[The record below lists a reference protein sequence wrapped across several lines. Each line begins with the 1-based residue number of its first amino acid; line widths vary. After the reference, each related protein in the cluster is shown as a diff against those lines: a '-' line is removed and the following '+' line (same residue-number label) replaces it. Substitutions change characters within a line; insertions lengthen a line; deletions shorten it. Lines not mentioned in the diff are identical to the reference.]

1 MNLIC
6 IQKHNI
12 KLTAALAI
20 LMCCCNAVSFGQED
34 NQLKINQWT
43 LFNSTDEQIRVDTA
57 KELIVDPTPDA
68 RKILLEALNSTDNVG
83 APSSV
88 CQALSTYRS
97 SAFLIPNRLD
107 FILPLMNILRGANPD
122 TGKLAAQ
129 AMLIFSLKEIKN
141 YIDPIFRK
149 PELPDTTR
157 KNAVYA
163 LKLRPDKEAVLQLI
177 DLLDSDDPVISSA
190 AVQALDEWMPIGT
203 DKKKWQKI
211 RGDIERG
218 KMDIVRERLLTG
230 QDKIRS
236 LKEDVLKW
244 QKRYLASLDNI
255 YLATT
260 DDSIRAKF
268 VAENLAF
275 EHPSVKLWAIEKIN
289 MWQKSGKP
297 LPVDVMQN
305 PLVAL
310 VSDSEPE
317 IRIAAIKLLGLLTNI
332 NSADALALQ
341 LKKEVFPDVKTE
353 IIIALSHVCNF
364 ALSPGSQTQIN
375 PQIRIDTLHAAV
387 DFFNDVKPV
396 ESAEVIRNLLL
407 QNGLEESEVKPYF
420 EYIAANYHKTQDE
433 QIRTRLLEEMQRL
446 CGNDSYYKAI
456 AGEAFKD
463 IFASAIDDKNSFVA
477 EPAVSGLLRIDQA
490 GAFALLKS
498 KNFESHTSGKIRA
511 ELIAAA
517 GQIGTAQDLQW
528 LETLADTAETEDERQ
543 KASEAMMN
551 IFQYCPT
558 DALIT
563 WGQKLSAKAKTKKD
577 DILQT
582 KSRMLFEA
590 AEKKAEAEHDA
601 NALTRLQRKLAD
613 SYADALLYVPA
624 AKYYGV
630 LLQNT
635 SDPNEKEELTTQLV
649 DVNIRGGQIES
660 VKQLLTNTLLAGDI
674 GPDRKVAEILNKY
687 FSENRGKDVAGKL
700 LRTLAAIELPKNAQ
714 YPLWT
719 DQMARWR
726 VMSANAPKLPAA
738 PNKAAVVPD
747 SNSQK

>member
-1 MNLIC
+1 MSRTGC
-6 IQKHNI
+6 QKKNFKI
-12 KLTAALAI
+12 TAVI
-20 LMCCCNAVSFGQED
+20 VLMVLFCNQFSFGMDD

-57 KELIVDPTPDA
+57 KELIVDATPAA
-68 RKILLEALNSTDNVG
+68 RKILLDALNSTDNIG
-83 APSSV
+83 ATSSV
-88 CQALSTYRS
+88 CKAVSGYRS
-97 SAFLIPNRLD
+97 SAFMIPNRLD
-107 FILPLMNILRGANPD
+107 FILPLMNILRGTNPD
-122 TGKLAAQ
+122 TGRLAAQ
-129 AMLIFSLKEIKN
+129 AMLIFSLKEVKN
-141 YIDPIFRK
+141 YIDPIFRNR
-149 PELPDTTR
+149 ELPDTTR

-163 LKLRPDKEAVLQLI
+163 LQLRPDREAVLQLV

-190 AVQALDEWMPIGT
+190 AGLALNEWMPIGT

-218 KMDIVRERLLTG
+218 KIDIVRERLLTG
-230 QDKIRS
+230 QDKIRL

-260 DDSIRAKF
+260 DDSVRAKF
-268 VAENLAF
+268 VAENLVF
-275 EHPSVKLWAIEKIN
+275 EQPTVKLWAIEKIN
-289 MWQKSGKP
+289 MWQKSGKA
-297 LPVDVMQN
+297 LPVDMMQG
-305 PLVAL
+305 PLVTL

-317 IRIAAIKLLGLLTNI
+317 IRIAAVKLLGLLTNI
-332 NSADALALQ
+332 NSADALASQ

-375 PQIRIDTLHAAV
+375 PQIRMDTLRVAV
-387 DFFNDVKPV
+387 EFFNDTKPV

-446 CGNDSYYKAI
+446 CGTDSYYKAI
-456 AGEAFKD
+456 AGESFKE
-463 IFASAIDDKNSFVA
+463 IFMAAIDDKNSFVA

-490 GAFALLKS
+490 GAFAMLKG
-498 KNFESHTSGKIRA
+498 KNFESHTSSKIRA

-558 DALIT
+558 DVLIT

-590 AEKKAEAEHDA
+590 AEKKAEAEQDA
-601 NALTRLQRKLAD
+601 NSLNHLQRKLAD

-635 SDPNEKEELTTQLV
+635 SDPNEKEELTARLL

-660 VKQLLTNTLLAGDI
+660 AKQLLTNALLTGDI
-674 GPDRKVAEILNKY
+674 GPDRKVAETLNKY
-687 FSENRGKDVAGKL
+687 FSENRGKDRARKV

-719 DQMARWR
+719 EQTAKWR
-726 VMSANAPKLPAA
+726 VMSANPPKTPAE
-738 PNKAAVVPD
+738 PNQTAAVSD
-747 SNSQK
+747 GNSAK

>member
-6 IQKHNI
+6 HKKKNI
-12 KLTAALAI
+12 KLMAAVVL
-20 LMCCCNAVSFGQED
+20 LFVNLVVFGQDD

-57 KELIVDPTPDA
+57 KELIVDLTPAA
-68 RKILLEALNSTDNVG
+68 REILLEALNSTDNVS

-88 CQALSTYRS
+88 CKALSSYRS
-97 SAFLIPNRLD
+97 SAFLISNRLD
-107 FILPLMNILRGANPD
+107 FMLPLMNILRGTNPD

-141 YIDPIFRK
+141 YIDPIFRNS
-149 PELPDTTR
+149 ELPDTTR

-163 LKLRPDKEAVLQLI
+163 LQLRPDKEAVLQLI

-190 AVQALDEWMPIGT
+190 ASQALNEWMPIGT
-203 DKKKWQKI
+203 DIKKWQNI
-211 RGDIERG
+211 RDDIEHK

-244 QKRYLASLDNI
+244 QKRYLTSLDNI

-260 DDSIRAKF
+260 DDNIRAKF

-297 LPVDVMQN
+297 LPVDVIQN

-317 IRIAAIKLLGLLTNI
+317 IRIAAVKLLGLLTNI
-332 NSADALALQ
+332 NSADALALR

-353 IIIALSHVCNF
+353 IIIAISHVCNF

-446 CGNDSYYKAI
+446 CGNDSYYRAI

-498 KNFESHTSGKIRA
+498 KNFESHTSNKIRA

-543 KASEAMMN
+543 KAAEAMMN

-558 DALIT
+558 DVLIT

-590 AEKKAEAEHDA
+590 AEKKAEAEQDV
-601 NALTRLQRKLAD
+601 NALNRLQRKLAD

-635 SDPNEKEELTTQLV
+635 SDPNEKEELTARLV

-660 VKQLLTNTLLAGDI
+660 VKQLLTNMLLAGDI

-687 FSENRGKDVAGKL
+687 FSENRGKDRAGKL

-714 YPLWT
+714 YPMWT

-726 VMSANAPKLPAA
+726 VMSANASKTPAD
-738 PNKAAVVPD
+738 PNKAAVITD
-747 SNSQK
+747 SNSPK